1 MTRATGQEPAR
12 SEKIVGGY
20 QNEVHCIETRQS
32 LYWKDQAAWRFEQEA
47 WGMEACRAVGVPVP
61 EILLLE
67 RIQDGEGVSEVIG
80 RFLAVAAL
88 IGILMM
94 VN

>member
-1 MTRATGQEPAR
+1 
-12 SEKIVGGY
+12 
-20 QNEVHCIETRQS
+20 
-32 LYWKDQAAWRFEQEA
+32 
-47 WGMEACRAVGVPVP
+47 MEACRAVGVPVP
-61 EILLLE
+61 EILLLK
-67 RIQDGEGVSEVIG
+67 RIQDGEGVFEVIG

>member
-1 MTRATGQEPAR
+1 MKTKSTASRQGKPFIV
-12 SEKIVGGY
+12 KIRRLGELG
-20 QNEVHCIETRQS
+20 
-32 LYWKDQAAWRFEQEA
+32 FEQEA
-47 WGMEACRAVGVPVP
+47 WRMEACRAVGVPVP